1 MLVMKEPEVMS
12 IKPMGVYKPGALAPS
27 SGFVQT
33 PGDESEKTVVKGKP
47 FPPTRKPG
55 QIYIY
60 TAVPRRAQSR

>member
-1 MLVMKEPEVMS
+1 MLV
-12 IKPMGVYKPGALAPS
+12 IKGSKKMPTKPTGAYKPGALAPS

-60 TAVPRRAQSR
+60 TAVPRRVQSC